1 MIFNRL
7 RVGSPS
13 AAAASLESPPT
24 KTQRERERG
33 IEIVPV
39 APDISKS
46 PPP

>member
-7 RVGSPS
+7 RVGYPS

-24 KTQRERERG
+24 KTQRERG